1 MFGLTFE
8 KLFVVAVLAALIIG
22 PHRLPHLARRAGEI
36 VRGLRAFVES
46 TRTQAES
53 DLGVPLD
60 RARWETMD
68 LRQYDPRRILREA
81 LEGAPPRRTGAELSA
96 QTAVD
101 PVFPSVDHEPDA
113 SPDVDA
119 ASPAAPRLALPSATG
134 RGRKYVVSGSA
145 AHPRRI
151 LVPAS
156 TEEDA
161 APAPAAGM
169 TGSAEET
176 GSEVARA
183 VT

>member
-46 TRTQAES
+46 TRTQAEN

-68 LRQYDPRRILREA
+68 FRQYDPRRIVREA
-81 LEGAPPRRTGAELSA
+81 LEDAPPPRAGTATSAVTLDDPVSPGIDDPDISSGSVAEL
-96 QTAVD
+96 
-101 PVFPSVDHEPDA
+101 
-113 SPDVDA
+113 
-119 ASPAAPRLALPSATG
+119 PATPRLARPSSTG
-134 RGRKYVVSGSA
+134 RGQKYVVSGSA

-156 TEEDA
+156 IEEDA
-161 APAPAAGM
+161 APAPATKVAPSEENAG
-169 TGSAEET
+169 
-176 GSEVARA
+176 VDA
-183 VT
+183 VRVVL